1 VTEGAPERVR
11 VTGPARRA
19 GPRRPRTS
27 EIDEQTLLG
36 SVLLGSLLR
45 SQLRLALVTLLPV
58 AAFAAG
64 VPLAFHLAPGLADV
78 RLLGVP
84 LPWVVLGGLV
94 YPFLIGLGS
103 FYVRRAERNERDFAE
118 LVEIAERPAGSPEP

>member
-1 VTEGAPERVR
+1 MTEGPPERVR

-19 GPRRPRTS
+19 APRRPRTS

-45 SQLRLALVTLLPV
+45 SQLRLAFVTLLPL

-78 RLLGVP
+78 RVLGLP
-84 LPWVVLGGLV
+84 LAWLVLGGLV
-94 YPFLIGLGS
+94 YPFLVGLGV
-103 FYVRRAERNERDFAE
+103 FYVRRAERNEGDFAE
-118 LVEIAERPAGSPEP
+118 LVEIAERPGGGLEP